1 MSAAKMRVPF
11 CAQSRTV
18 IAKTFRPMSSVEEPV
33 QPAATQP
40 LQAIPKLPLR
50 YQRVAVALVVVLY
63 LAVVSP
69 HWFITSD
76 SALYLMLGESLA
88 DGEGYTLFGRPHA
101 HVPPGFPLLIAA
113 LTRFGLG
120 GMLCLN
126 LFMTVL
132 GLATLWLSYKLLRE
146 HVAASA
152 AAIATLA
159 LAVSYDMYAHSA
171 MQLSEIPFMFL
182 VVLGLWGYS
191 RGLKG
196 ERGWMEFGSACLVAS
211 CWVRVI
217 GAPLVVAAAVG
228 LVLQGGRARWQRT
241 LLNAFGVAT
250 ALAITA
256 AAFNAQYEYAK
267 KFYNPE
273 SYRVV
278 FEALTLLPTESRIWS
293 PLTHTYET
301 GAHLFRL
308 FTGQSVPNAVGW
320 FAPGLPILIGL
331 GLAIRRR
338 QWTIALAVTGYIT
351 GLLLLNPAIS
361 RYLLPV
367 APLLIVF
374 YLDGAMTV
382 LRCIPRL
389 APYRGQLVA
398 AIAAII
404 VLVNVPKDLRL
415 IYRMHVVR
423 TGYEVQWRSSMLE
436 IVDFV
441 RTHSE
446 PGEKFASTD
455 SQREIAYL
463 SHVPFVET
471 SNPAAI
477 EELIVAENV
486 GLVIIGPDRRHSW
499 RYPQLRT
506 MVEDTRRFTPIF
518 RNDLYQVFEVA
529 EASHLAATAQETRHN

>member
-1 MSAAKMRVPF
+1 MSAAEMRAPF
-11 CAQSRTV
+11 CAHSRLV
-18 IAKTFRPMSSVEEPV
+18 ASKHSAPMSLVAEPV
-33 QPAATQP
+33 QSSEKPP
-40 LQAIPKLPLR
+40 LEEIPKLPLR
-50 YQRVAVALVVVLY
+50 HQRAAVALVVILY

-76 SALYLMLGESLA
+76 SALYLMLGENLA
-88 DGEGYTLFGRPHA
+88 AGEGYTLFGRPHA
-101 HVPPGFPLLIAA
+101 HVPPGFPLMIAA
-113 LTRFGLG
+113 LTRLGLG

-196 ERGWMEFGSACLVAS
+196 ERGWMEFGSACLVAC

-217 GAPLVVAAAVG
+217 GAPLAVAAAIG
-228 LVLQGGRARWQRT
+228 LVLQGGRATWRRT
-241 LLNAFGVAT
+241 LLNAVAVAIGL
-250 ALAITA
+250 ALTA
-256 AAFNAQYEYAK
+256 ATFYAQYEYAK
-267 KFYNPE
+267 TFYNPE

-293 PLTHTYET
+293 PLTHTYES

-331 GLAIRRR
+331 GLSIRRR
-338 QWTIALAVTGYIT
+338 QWTIALAVSGYIT

-374 YLDGAMTV
+374 YLDGAMAV

-398 AIAAII
+398 AVAAVI

-436 IVDFV
+436 IVEFV

-463 SHVPFVET
+463 SDVPFVET

-486 GLVIIGPDRRHSW
+486 GMVIIGPERRHSW

-506 MVEDTRRFTPIF
+506 MVQDSRRFTPIF
-518 RNDLYQVFEVA
+518 RNDLYQIFEVA
-529 EASHLAATAQETRHN
+529 ESSHIAAAAKETRQN